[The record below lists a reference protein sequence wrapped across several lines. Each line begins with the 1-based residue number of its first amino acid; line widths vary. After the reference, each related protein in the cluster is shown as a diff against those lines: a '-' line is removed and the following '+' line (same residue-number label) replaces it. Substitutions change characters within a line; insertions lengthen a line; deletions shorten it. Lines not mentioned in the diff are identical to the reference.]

1 MSKENNLDK
10 KVWEEAVMQK
20 EHGAAFPSQGFEVL
34 AAVPKWG
41 WSVKL
46 MDDFESIILFASE
59 VKAASKDYPNLVTI
73 TDRGVRLN
81 NKALV
86 ERKKAKKACVFR
98 LDDK

>member
-1 MSKENNLDK
+1 MSRVNNLDK

-20 EHGAAFPSQGFEVL
+20 EHGAAFSSQYFEVL

-59 VKAASKDYPNLVTI
+59 VKAATKDHPDLVTI
-73 TDRGVRLN
+73 TDRGVKLN

-86 ERKKAKKACVFR
+86 ERKKAKKACTFSM
-98 LDDK
+98 